1 MANYHILKKTAD
13 NRFANVYVH
22 LPVPAT
28 QTVAGVA
35 LDDATLT
42 YQRAMKESLDDT
54 ISVVPGITGA
64 EQTQLDNSE
73 LVEKRVSFRFS
84 STDLTNIQR
93 RAEVENGNDNEP
105 GVIQML
111 ADIIVPGTEL
121 WNEVLAPL
129 EWWGYYRD
137 V

>member
-35 LDDATLT
+35 LDDAALT
-42 YQRAMKESLDDT
+42 YRRAMKESLDDI

-64 EQTQLDNSE
+64 EQTQLDNGES
-73 LVEKRVSFRFS
+73 VEKHVSFRFS

-93 RAEVENGNDNEP
+93 RTEVENGNDNMA

-111 ADIIVPGTEL
+111 ADIIVPGTDL
-121 WNEVLAPL
+121 WNKILAPL
-129 EWWGYYRD
+129 EWWGYYRN